1 MAHMPFMAAGQLSHP
16 VTEFILMKADD
27 RTFHHQSLPDAILLD
42 LQLPERY
49 IPALGL
55 FSL

>member
-27 RTFHHQSLPDAILLD
+27 RTFHHLSLPDAILLD